1 MDSTIPVSYT
11 HLIKMVLLAI
21 VLIYLIMVAIFQS
34 LKSPFIVL
42 LTIPLAFTGGLLALW
57 IFGFEISVISML
69 GFLVLSGVVVNNGIV
84 FVDCVNQLRIDG
96 MDRREALIQA
106 GKMRI
111 RPIMMTALTTI
122 LALVTL

>member
-1 MDSTIPVSYT
+1 
-11 HLIKMVLLAI
+11 
-21 VLIYLIMVAIFQS
+21 
-34 LKSPFIVL
+34 
-42 LTIPLAFTGGLLALW
+42 
-57 IFGFEISVISML
+57 ML

-122 LALVTL
+122 LALVTLALGMGTGADMLQPMAIVIVFGLLYATVLTLFCVPSLYDIFQKKAPKTVKDEELDINE